1 MNPIDAVSDYITQ
14 DYWDWKGFERH
25 KFDVLPGGTL
35 TANITGLNEDGQQ
48 LARWALEAWTNVSGI
63 LFEFVTSSDADIAFT
78 DDETGATT
86 QVTVLEGITV
96 SAVVNIPE
104 SLLSLHGSEV
114 GDWSFYAYLHETGH
128 ALGLG
133 HPGPYDSNA
142 AFWFDNRFL
151 SDSMQISVMSYFSQ
165 TDNTYINA
173 SFAYPVTPMIAD
185 IAAIHSLYGAPEN
198 SNEGATK
205 YGYKSNVEGYMKTF
219 FDQWT
224 VKPVSPTPTTTPAT
238 EEEEPD
244 TTPTTTPSGSN
255 PFAEQSNNPFSHVD
269 VTFNSVP
276 AFADLDNDGDLDLVL
291 GNGWSFNDALIVYYQ
306 NNGTTFVERTGS
318 NNPFSG
324 LALGNKSAPALADLD
339 GDGDLDMI
347 AGNENGTLDYFQ
359 NVGSATNPR
368 FSNSQ
373 VSGLSDVG
381 DDSKPALIDM
391 DGDSDLDL
399 VVGNGQG
406 NILYFENTGTADSP
420 AYSRKSGD
428 DNPFNHINLDE
439 DAAPTLADIDQDGD
453 PDLVVGYNAGLDD
466 NVLHYENVGTASGP
480 DFTDSPSYSLDIFGF
495 NSNPVLA
502 DIDDDGDVDLVL
514 GDDFGDL
521 VYFNNA
527 SATSSLAGR
536 TLNSDSPVAL
546 TIYDT
551 GGYDTLDLRTDT
563 NDQRVDLRPGGISDV
578 YGMTG
583 NLVIAE
589 NTSIEQFVAGSG
601 DDFIRGNESA
611 NRLLGR
617 TGNDTLMGGDGADKF
632 AFYESDGH
640 DTILDFTVGE
650 DKIDLRFY
658 NGIDDFD
665 DLAGE
670 EKDGNLII
678 YLSDDQDTSVTLPG
692 FALADITSDDFLFS

>member
-1 MNPIDAVSDYITQ
+1 MQSGMTLTNRSPEFPGRFTFIGSRHMNPIDAVSDYITQ

-173 SFAYPVTPMIAD
+173 SFAYPVTPMMAD

-224 VKPVSPTPTTTPAT
+224 VKSVSPTPTTTPAT

-276 AFADLDNDGDLDLVL
+276 AFADLDN
-291 GNGWSFNDALIVYYQ
+291 
-306 NNGTTFVERTGS
+306 
-318 NNPFSG
+318 
-324 LALGNKSAPALADLD
+324 
-339 GDGDLDMI
+339 DGDLDMI

-678 YLSDDQDTSVTLPG
+678 YLSDDQDTSVTC
-692 FALADITSDDFLFS
+692 